1 MSFTEREVE
10 EEQMTEEAAER
21 SRRRRRRISW
31 VPDVG
36 ALPPRNPRCPHS
48 AG

>member
-31 VPDVG
+31 VPGDG
-36 ALPPRNPRCPHS
+36 ALPPHNPRCPHS